1 MDHLL
6 DQDHDTRLIAAL
18 RRLDAARD
26 AVSSLDVREAVK
38 VVSGASEL
46 LERAVWGGEGRAA

>member
-6 DQDHDTRLIAAL
+6 DQDTDLKLIAAL
-18 RRLDAARD
+18 RRLDAAQSV
-26 AVSSLDVREAVK
+26 AKELGAREAVEAAAD
-38 VVSGASEL
+38 V